1 MSTVV
6 DECVEAT
13 LSSVKWLDQNKPGW
27 ASKIDLDKFEFIF
40 NDRCIAG
47 QLGLTEKEIEQS
59 KGFDS
64 PLHADHD
71 DLDFSYAFMDSL
83 WRVFIQKRLDHVI
96 PQVAT

>member
-1 MSTVV
+1 MSVVV

-27 ASKIDLDKFEFIF
+27 ASKIDLDKFEFIL

-59 KGFDS
+59 HGFDS
-64 PLHADHD
+64 PLHSGHD
-71 DLDFSYAFMDSL
+71 DLSFSYAFMDSL
-83 WRVFIQKRLDHVI
+83 WRVFVQKRLDHTI
-96 PQVAT
+96 PQAKS